1 MFALRIFNDT
11 IMMIQGNLKDKE
23 GNRMNR
29 KLKQQLK
36 LMNHTLNTIAK
47 NQALIYLKLE
57 ELDKQVKELSTD
69 QKESQ
74 IGSSNDCT

>member
-57 ELDKQVKELSTD
+57 ELEKQVKELSTD
-69 QKESQ
+69 QKEPQS
-74 IGSSNDCT
+74 GSSDDCT